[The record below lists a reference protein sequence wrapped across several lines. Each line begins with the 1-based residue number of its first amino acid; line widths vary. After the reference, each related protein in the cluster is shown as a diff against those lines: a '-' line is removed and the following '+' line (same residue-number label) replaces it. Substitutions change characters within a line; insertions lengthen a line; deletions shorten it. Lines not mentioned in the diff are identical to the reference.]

1 MKTISKAETRTV
13 AGKHKR
19 LRRALAKDA
28 DVTDV
33 EGLTLAVS
41 EALAVATGTRESVGR
56 AALVL
61 LAAALQGAGVTL
73 ESEARDPA
81 LIAKLNRL
89 CAMPLEPAQLRRTV
103 QLLASLSVTG
113 ATRGPRLDFQFGYD
127 GHALTREQAARLGLV
142 RYFESASSGFAALLA
157 KAFSYLARSGPA
169 YLAWTR
175 RLPLLICDLN
185 RATHRDCARLMRAL
199 AGNEL
204 VVVSTPCSPDVS
216 AGAMGSGYER
226 LYVED
231 AAGLMKGLIGIEAEA
246 VLLERRLA
254 GWTVTFAT
262 GCAHPKDL
270 ADKRLPAA
278 WRALARTGCRK
289 ERRAGDPG
297 EDPSVDGQRVEAK
310 ADRGDAACND

>member
-1 MKTISKAETRTV
+1 MKTIGKAETRTV

-19 LRRALAKDA
+19 LRRALAKD
-28 DVTDV
+28 DDTTDI

-41 EALAVATGTRESVGR
+41 DALRVATGTRESVGR

-61 LAAALQGAGVTL
+61 LAAALQGAGVSL
-73 ESEARDPA
+73 ETDRRDPA
-81 LIAKLNRL
+81 LIDKLNRL
-89 CAMPLEPAQLRRTV
+89 CALPPEPAHLRRTV
-103 QLLASLSVTG
+103 RLLAALSVTE

-142 RYFESASSGFAALLA
+142 RYFESASSGFAALVG
-157 KAFSYLARSGPA
+157 KAFAFLAQSGPA

-185 RATHRDCARLMRAL
+185 RPSHRDCARLMRAL
-199 AGNEL
+199 AGNDL
-204 VVVSTPCSPDVS
+204 VVVSPACAPDVS
-216 AGAMGSGYER
+216 ARAMGNGYER

-231 AAGLMKGLIGIEAEA
+231 TAGLMKGLVGIEAEA

-278 WRALARTGCRK
+278 WRALARTACRE
-289 ERRAGDPG
+289 ERRAGEPL
-297 EDPSVDGQRVEAK
+297 EDPSVDGHGVEAK
-310 ADRGDAACND
+310 ADRGDAACNA